1 MCKTEIEFLFYY
13 YGECL
18 KQKYKSNQ
26 QILPQP
32 MEICN
37 KIINKEKNFN
47 KFVLKMQKIRHHIE
61 IFDKNLKNQFGKR
74 NLNIP
79 NSLISCLN

>member
-1 MCKTEIEFLFYY
+1 
-13 YGECL
+13 
-18 KQKYKSNQ
+18 
-26 QILPQP
+26 

-61 IFDKNLKNQFGKR
+61 IFDKNLKN
-74 NLNIP
+74 
-79 NSLISCLN
+79 